1 MPVILR
7 MALRNLREHRSKT
20 LIVGSI
26 ITAGIAVVVAGNSVA
41 ATASASLRRA
51 FIENFTGNVMIH
63 GQTPRRLS
71 LFGYGLD
78 VTNVGIPS
86 IGSYDEVFAHV
97 AALPEVVSTSP
108 QLTMFAVA
116 HADDHQNEDFPV
128 MIMGV
133 EADSYDTM
141 FPDALVVVEGRQLA
155 AGQPGV
161 MLPVGLAQEIEARLG
176 KEYPGDRLQIHAVG
190 RNGVHIR
197 ELPITGTFRFR
208 KQMLGLGQVLIIDA
222 GSFRSLAGLVVS
234 TAVEL
239 TDQETEVLGVEDL
252 DALFSDQEQVVA
264 DAAPAAGPDAGA
276 SGAGDAPAAALS
288 EAAVLGIL
296 DDRERAPLEVDAGAW
311 NFLLLRLAAG
321 AGATAAQERRLVDE
335 LNGWFEERGIAAKAV
350 GWRIASGGFARL
362 AAAVLGVFHGTVV
375 VIAVVAVII
384 ITNTLVISVLERT
397 SEIGTMRALGASKRF
412 VRRLF
417 LLETLTMAW
426 LFGSTGIVLGAAVVA
441 VLGGIGIPA
450 GNDFMRV
457 LFGGDVLAPA
467 LSAFSV
473 GLAALIATAIGLV
486 ASVYPVLLALRVQP
500 VRAVQ
505 TE

>member
-20 LIVGSI
+20 LIIGSI
-26 ITAGIAVVVAGNSVA
+26 ITAGIALVVAGNSVA

-71 LFGYGLD
+71 LFGYGLE
-78 VTNVGIPS
+78 VTNVRIPS
-86 IGSYDEVFAHV
+86 IGSYEEVFAHV
-97 AALPEVVSTSP
+97 AALPDVVSTSP

-116 HADDHQNEDFPV
+116 HADQHQNEDFPV

-155 AGQPGV
+155 GGEAGV
-161 MLPVGLAQEIEARLG
+161 MLPVGLAQEIADRLG
-176 KEYPGDRLQIHAVG
+176 EEPEPGDRLQLHAVG

-197 ELPITGTFRFR
+197 ELPITGVFRFR
-208 KQMLGLGQVLIIDA
+208 KQMLGLGQVLIVDA

-234 TAVEL
+234 TEVEL
-239 TDQETEVLGVEDL
+239 TAQETEILGVENL

-264 DAAPAAGPDAGA
+264 DAAPAPDTDA
-276 SGAGDAPAAALS
+276 GAGDAPSPAPLS
-288 EAAVLGIL
+288 DAAVLGIL

-311 NFLLLRLAAG
+311 NFLLLRLAGG
-321 AGATAAQERRLVDE
+321 AGSTAAQEGRLVDE
-335 LNGWFEERGIAAKAV
+335 LNAWFAEHGIAAKAV

-362 AAAVLGVFHGTVV
+362 AAGVLRAFHGTVV

-384 ITNTLVISVLERT
+384 ITNTLVISVMERT

-417 LLETLTMAW
+417 LLETLTTSW
-426 LFGSTGIVLGAAVVA
+426 LFGAAGIVLGAALVA
-441 VLGGIGIPA
+441 VLGWTGIPA

-473 GLAALIATAIGLV
+473 VLALLIATAIGLL